1 MSTITSDADDIA
13 RQMRDVRTELRE
25 DVQEIVDNARV
36 MTDWQHYVRSYPWL
50 CLGAAAA
57 VGYLL
62 VPPRVQVIKPDPQ
75 LLAELV
81 KQHQVQVKAKVQPQP
96 GPTLMGRLV
105 NMGAGMA
112 LQGAMA
118 VASHGL
124 NQFLQQL
131 TAPPPESTGG
141 SNREEPR
148 G

>member
-1 MSTITSDADDIA
+1 MSTSTPNADDIA

-25 DVQEIVDNARV
+25 DVQEIVENSREMAH
-36 MTDWQHYVRSYPWL
+36 WQYYVRRYPWF
-50 CLGAAAA
+50 CLGAATA

-75 LLAELV
+75 FLAELV
-81 KQHQVQVKAKVQPQP
+81 KQHQVQVKAEVQPQP

-105 NMGAGMA
+105 NLGAGMA

-131 TAPPPESTGG
+131 TAPPPASRGG
-141 SNREEPR
+141 FDHEEPR
-148 G
+148 R

>member
-1 MSTITSDADDIA
+1 MSTSTPNADDIA

-25 DVQEIVDNARV
+25 DVQEIVENARV
-36 MTDWQHYVRSYPWL
+36 LTDWQYYVRSYPWL
-50 CLGAAAA
+50 CLGAAAV

-81 KQHQVQVKAKVQPQP
+81 KQHQVQLKAEVQPQP

-105 NMGAGMA
+105 RMGAGMA

-131 TAPPPESTGG
+131 AAPPAASTGG
-141 SNREEPR
+141 FDREESR
-148 G
+148 R